1 MKIHEDRKTDLAFL
15 PLSFVLANLKSE
27 NYFELDISYYKPI
40 EQAGVIVNKTNEAIL
55 LFDFITNSEFAKNIF
70 KEYGL

>member
-1 MKIHEDRKTDLAFL
+1 
-15 PLSFVLANLKSE
+15 VLANLKSE